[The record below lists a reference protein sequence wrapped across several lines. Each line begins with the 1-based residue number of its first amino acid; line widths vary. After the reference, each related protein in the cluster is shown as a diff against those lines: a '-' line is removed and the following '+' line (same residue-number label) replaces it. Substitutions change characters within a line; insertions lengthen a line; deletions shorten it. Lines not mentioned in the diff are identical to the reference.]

1 METSSKK
8 RIIILSATGILL
20 TGLICL
26 FISRNII
33 LCHIVDKRTTRIEQA
48 YGLQIH
54 YQKLQMEGCN
64 KVVLQGLSIIP
75 NQRDTLLTLQSVNVK
90 LSFWKLLKGEVE
102 VRNVHMDGLAINFIK
117 YDSLANYDFLFLKRQ
132 QETESKPAI
141 ESNYANRIDRVLN
154 LIYGF
159 LPENG
164 QLNQIKIAERKDSN
178 FVAVNIPSFVIKDN
192 HFQSTIQIKEDTLPQ
207 QQWQASGE
215 LNRRDYTLK
224 AALFAPEKKKISL
237 PYITRRFGAEVTFDT
252 LSYSMT
258 KDKRATAQLLL
269 KGKARVNGLD
279 VFHKAFSPE
288 IIHLDRGQLC
298 YEMNINGHSF
308 ELDSTTIVDF
318 NKLQFH
324 PYLRAEKEKGNWHF
338 TAAVNKSWFPADD
351 LFSSLPKGLFS
362 NLEGIKTSGE
372 LAYHFLLDIDFARL
386 DSIKFESELKE
397 KDFRIIEY
405 GATSLSK
412 MSEEFVY
419 TAYENG
425 IPVKTFPVG
434 PSWEHFTPLDSISPL
449 LRMSVMQSEDGA
461 FFYHKGFLPDAMREA
476 LIYDLQV
483 ERFARGG
490 STITMQLVKN
500 VFLNRNKNFAR
511 KLEEALI
518 VWLIETERLTSKE
531 RMYEVYLNIAEWGP
545 LVYGIQEA
553 SAYYFGKRPSQ
564 LTTEESIFLASIIP
578 KPKHF
583 RSSFAENG
591 RLKENMEGY
600 YKLIAGRL
608 AKKGLISEIE
618 ADSIRPD
625 IQVTGD
631 ALNSLVGETPE
642 SSSPT
647 AEEQ

>member
-1 METSSKK
+1 M
-8 RIIILSATGILL
+8 
-20 TGLICL
+20 
-26 FISRNII
+26 
-33 LCHIVDKRTTRIEQA
+33 
-48 YGLQIH
+48 
-54 YQKLQMEGCN
+54 
-64 KVVLQGLSIIP
+64 
-75 NQRDTLLTLQSVNVK
+75 
-90 LSFWKLLKGEVE
+90 
-102 VRNVHMDGLAINFIK
+102 
-117 YDSLANYDFLFLKRQ
+117 
-132 QETESKPAI
+132 
-141 ESNYANRIDRVLN
+141 
-154 LIYGF
+154 
-159 LPENG
+159 
-164 QLNQIKIAERKDSN
+164 
-178 FVAVNIPSFVIKDN
+178 
-192 HFQSTIQIKEDTLPQ
+192 
-207 QQWQASGE
+207 
-215 LNRRDYTLK
+215 
-224 AALFAPEKKKISL
+224 
-237 PYITRRFGAEVTFDT
+237 
-252 LSYSMT
+252 
-258 KDKRATAQLLL
+258 
-269 KGKARVNGLD
+269 
-279 VFHKAFSPE
+279 
-288 IIHLDRGQLC
+288 IHLDRGQLT
-298 YEMNINGHSF
+298 YQMNIGKQTL
-308 ELDSTTIVDF
+308 ELDSTTTVLF
-318 NKLQFH
+318 NQILFH
-324 PYLRAEKEKGNWHF
+324 PYLRAEKNENQWHF
-338 TAAVNKSWFPADD
+338 TAATDKSWFPADE

-386 DSIKFESELKE
+386 DSLKFESELKE

-425 IPVKTFPVG
+425 VPVRTFPVG

-518 VWLIETERLTSKE
+518 VWLIETEKLTSKE

>member
-1 METSSKK
+1 
-8 RIIILSATGILL
+8 
-20 TGLICL
+20 
-26 FISRNII
+26 
-33 LCHIVDKRTTRIEQA
+33 
-48 YGLQIH
+48 
-54 YQKLQMEGCN
+54 MEGCN

-224 AALFAPEKKKISL
+224 SSSLCSGEKKISL

-279 VFHKAFSPE
+279 VFHKALSPE

-338 TAAVNKSWFPADD
+338 TAAVNKSRFPADD

-372 LAYHFLLDIDFARL
+372 LAYHFLLDIDFAQL
-386 DSIKFESELKE
+386 DSLKLESELKE
-397 KDFRIIEY
+397 KDFHIISY

-412 MSEEFVY
+412 MSGEFIY

-425 IPVKTFPVG
+425 VPVRTFPIG
-434 PSWEHFTPLDSISPL
+434 PSCNHFTPLDSISPI

-461 FFYHKGFLPDAMREA
+461 FFYHRGFLPDALREA

-483 ERFARGG
+483 KRFARGG

-518 VWLIETERLTSKE
+518 VWLIENERLTSKE
-531 RMYEVYLNIAEWGP
+531 RMYEVYLNIVEWGP

-553 SAYYFGKRPSQ
+553 SAYYFKKRPSQ
-564 LTTEESIFLASIIP
+564 LTTEESIFP
-578 KPKHF
+578 
-583 RSSFAENG
+583 SFHYPETQAFPQFFCRRRTIKGEYG
-591 RLKENMEGY
+591 RL
-600 YKLIAGRL
+600 LQ
-608 AKKGLISEIE
+608 
-618 ADSIRPD
+618 ADCKTSCTERS
-625 IQVTGD
+625 
-631 ALNSLVGETPE
+631 NK
-642 SSSPT
+642 
-647 AEEQ
+647 

>member
-372 LAYHFLLDIDFARL
+372 LAYHFLLDIDFAQL
-386 DSIKFESELKE
+386 DSLKLESELKE
-397 KDFRIIEY
+397 KDFHIISY

-412 MSEEFVY
+412 MSGEFIY

-425 IPVKTFPVG
+425 VPVRTFPIG
-434 PSWEHFTPLDSISPL
+434 PSCNHFTPLDSISPI

-461 FFYHKGFLPDAMREA
+461 FFYHRGFLPDALREA

-483 ERFARGG
+483 KRFAR

-518 VWLIETERLTSKE
+518 VWLIENERLTSKE
-531 RMYEVYLNIAEWGP
+531 RMYEVYLNIVEWGP

-553 SAYYFGKRPSQ
+553 SAYYFKKRPSQ

-583 RSSFAENG
+583 RSSFAEDG
-591 RLKENMEGY
+591 QLKENMEGY
-600 YKLIAGRL
+600 YKLIAKRL
-608 AKKGLISEIE
+608 AQKGVISEIE

>member
-372 LAYHFLLDIDFARL
+372 LAYHFLLDIDFAQL
-386 DSIKFESELKE
+386 DSLKLESELKE
-397 KDFRIIEY
+397 KDFHIISY

-412 MSEEFVY
+412 MSGEFIY

-425 IPVKTFPVG
+425 VPVRTFPIG
-434 PSWEHFTPLDSISPL
+434 PSCNHFTPLDSISPI

-461 FFYHKGFLPDAMREA
+461 FFYHRGFLPDALREA
-476 LIYDLQV
+476 LIYD
-483 ERFARGG
+483 
-490 STITMQLVKN
+490 
-500 VFLNRNKNFAR
+500 
-511 KLEEALI
+511 
-518 VWLIETERLTSKE
+518 
-531 RMYEVYLNIAEWGP
+531 
-545 LVYGIQEA
+545 
-553 SAYYFGKRPSQ
+553 
-564 LTTEESIFLASIIP
+564 
-578 KPKHF
+578 
-583 RSSFAENG
+583 
-591 RLKENMEGY
+591 
-600 YKLIAGRL
+600 
-608 AKKGLISEIE
+608 
-618 ADSIRPD
+618 
-625 IQVTGD
+625 
-631 ALNSLVGETPE
+631 
-642 SSSPT
+642 
-647 AEEQ
+647 